1 MHDWMILLALDI
13 GFVSVG
19 MAPIRAFA
27 EPPPLAP
34 IFQID
39 RMSGRR
45 EHQRAGIE
53 HVRQRAGIIFRVRWN
68 LGKRLVP
75 GGADEFLELPVR
87 GRRAFDPKIADG
99 DAMDRRL
106 FRIMLFGAH
115 AERAAGNKNGVG
127 CASKLIASAL
137 AAAPGVSIPVPPP
150 RRDASHIGA
159 LPV

>member
-34 IFQID
+34 IFQIN

-75 GGADEFLELPVR
+75 VR

-106 FRIMLFGAH
+106 FRIMFFGAH

-137 AAAPGVSIPVPPP
+137 VAAPGVSMPVPPP